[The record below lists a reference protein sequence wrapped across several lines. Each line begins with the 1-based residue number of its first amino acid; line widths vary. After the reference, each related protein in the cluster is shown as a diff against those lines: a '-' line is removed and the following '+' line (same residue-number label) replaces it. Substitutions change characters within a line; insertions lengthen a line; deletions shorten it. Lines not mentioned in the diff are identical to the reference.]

1 MLFFQNAG
9 SIRWLIVFLG
19 NPGPKYAGTRH
30 NAGFLT
36 ADAMERAK
44 NISINRVRFQAL
56 TAQCQLGGER
66 VLLMKPQTFMNLSG
80 RAVAEAVRFYKLT
93 PQQVLV
99 VYDDVSLPPGK
110 LRFRLKGSAG
120 GHNGIKS
127 IIAELG
133 SDAFPRMKIGV
144 GAPPHPDY
152 DMADWVLSV
161 FHGQDAEIMAEAAGR
176 AVDALELF
184 IEKGPEKAMN
194 LYN

>member
-1 MLFFQNAG
+1 METILVVG
-9 SIRWLIVFLG
+9 LG
-19 NPGPKYAGTRH
+19 NPGKKYERTRH
-30 NAGFLT
+30 NVGWIALDYIADKIGVKISKIKFKATYVETVIDGKKFVFL
-36 ADAMERAK
+36 
-44 NISINRVRFQAL
+44 
-56 TAQCQLGGER
+56 
-66 VLLMKPQTFMNLSG
+66 KPQTFMNLSG

-133 SDAFPRMKIGV
+133 SDAFPRLKIGV

-161 FHGQDAEIMAEAAGR
+161 CHGQDAEIMAEAAGR
-176 AVDALELF
+176 AIDALELF